1 MQNVSKYT
9 KAVISMKDIQVGF
22 SEEDKRMVAM
32 VKAISQKGSHAEV
45 KKDKAGNW
53 IVYEVNKKRNMIG

>member
-9 KAVISMKDIQVGF
+9 KAVIPMKDILVRL
-22 SEEDKRMVAM
+22 SEEDKKMVAM

-45 KKDKAGNW
+45 KKT
-53 IVYEVNKKRNMIG
+53 KRITGLFMK